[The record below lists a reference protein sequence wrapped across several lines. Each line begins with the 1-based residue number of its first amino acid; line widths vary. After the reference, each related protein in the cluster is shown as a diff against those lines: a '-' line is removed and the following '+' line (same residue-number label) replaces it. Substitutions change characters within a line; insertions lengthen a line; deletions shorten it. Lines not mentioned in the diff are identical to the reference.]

1 MLSAMAAQ
9 PSSKS
14 PAFAPSPGRL
24 GPKSTASG
32 AQHGGAVDGV
42 RGARGAWVHG
52 LGDLATGHAA
62 VAQAGRAVF
71 ALAVVGFGA
80 HHLVAGGFA
89 TRGIPAWPLPG
100 SATAWALLVGA
111 FLVVGGLSIL
121 ADWRRRPFALG
132 LAALWSL
139 VLLVVLAPRVVAN
152 WRVAAV
158 WTNPGKN
165 LVFATGA
172 LLVAAC
178 ASAGSGA
185 LTQRAWTL
193 ARLVLGAF
201 LVLCGVEHFVYTTF
215 AAALVPRWIPGPTF
229 CVLAAGVALIGC
241 GLGLVVGGRAAR
253 VAGLFAGAMIAS
265 WFLILHIPRALSA
278 WSDPG
283 EWSGVCESL
292 AIAGIAWLV
301 SGTNAALPSS
311 LHTEVNS

>member
-1 MLSAMAAQ
+1 VL
-9 PSSKS
+9 
-14 PAFAPSPGRL
+14 
-24 GPKSTASG
+24 
-32 AQHGGAVDGV
+32 
-42 RGARGAWVHG
+42 
-52 LGDLATGHAA
+52 
-62 VAQAGRAVF
+62 AQAGRAAF
-71 ALAVVGFGA
+71 AVAVIGFGA
-80 HHLVAGGFA
+80 HHLVARGFA

-100 SATAWALLVGA
+100 SALMWALVVGA
-111 FLVVGGLSIL
+111 FLAVAGLAIL
-121 ADWRRRPFALG
+121 AGWRRRPFALG
-132 LAALWSL
+132 LAAVWSL
-139 VLLVVLAPRVVAN
+139 ALLVVLAPRVVAN

-165 LVFATGA
+165 LVFAAGA

-185 LTQRAWTL
+185 APRRAWTL

-201 LVLCGVEHFVYTTF
+201 LVLCGVEHFMYTTF
-215 AAALVPRWIPGPTF
+215 AATLVPHWIPGPTF

-253 VAGLFAGAMIAS
+253 VAGLFAGSMIAS

-301 SGTNAALPSS
+301 AGIDTRHTSTLP
-311 LHTEVNS
+311 TEVNP